1 MAATSVLVVE
11 DDPSMSKLI
20 VSSLRA
26 RGYQADRVETVADG
40 VSYLRDYQPC
50 LILLD
55 INLPDR
61 PGWELLEL
69 AVAEG
74 ISPPPVVVVSVLRP
88 EPDQISRYQLR
99 ACLQKPFSVPA
110 LLQAVRTAI
119 DD

>member
-11 DDPSMSKLI
+11 DDPSISKLI

-40 VSYLRDYQPC
+40 VSYLRASRPG

-61 PGWELLEL
+61 PGWDLLDL
-69 AVAEG
+69 AAAEG
-74 ISPPPVVVVSVLRP
+74 IPPPRVVVVSVLRP
-88 EPDQISRYQLR
+88 DPDQVSRYQLR
-99 ACLQKPFSVPA
+99 ACLQKPFSIPA
-110 LLQAVRTAI
+110 LLQAVRIAI